1 MTLRGAADTTF
12 AEGAG
17 LAWRACPG
25 GHDAAL
31 RLSGARLPVVGTAR
45 LYTCGITPYDVTHLG
60 HAATFIWSDLL
71 TSVWRLCG
79 VDTVGCRNVTDV
91 DDVLTRAAGAHGSD
105 FAQFALQQEY
115 AFDKDMT
122 ALRVRRPAYEPR
134 ARHYI
139 RTVQQLAEALL
150 AAGHAYLRNG
160 FVFFR
165 GAHVAQASGLPRE
178 EALARSAEFGDDPHD
193 RDRDDPFDVAV
204 WRPSAPG
211 EPAWPS
217 PWGPG
222 RPGWHAECAAMALSV
237 LGPSVDVLAGG
248 EDLAF
253 PHHAYQAAMVE
264 AVTSVA
270 PFARARLH
278 VGAVHQGGA
287 KMAKSTGNL
296 TLVADLLHDH
306 SPAAVRLLVLDRPW
320 HTPWEYRP
328 GDLDR
333 VASRLETLYAAAGRP
348 GGAGHAAAGVVEA
361 LLDDLDVPR
370 AIGIAVAD
378 GGEAARLLLRVLALA

>member
-1 MTLRGAADTTF
+1 MTLPSAAS
-12 AEGAG
+12 AESAG
-17 LAWRACPG
+17 PARRTDLVAPG
-25 GHDAAL
+25 AAL
-31 RLSGARLPVVGTAR
+31 RLRGDRLPVVGTAR

-60 HAATFIWSDLL
+60 HAATFVWADLL
-71 TSVWRLCG
+71 ASVWRLCG
-79 VDTVGCRNVTDV
+79 VETVGCRNVTDV
-91 DDVLTRAAGAHGSD
+91 DDVLTRAAGARGSD

-122 ALRVRRPAYEPR
+122 ALRVRRPAHEPR

-150 AAGHAYLRNG
+150 AADRAYVRNG

-165 GAHVAQASGLPRE
+165 GAQVAADSGLPRE
-178 EALARSAEFGDDPHD
+178 VALARSAEFGDDPHD
-193 RDRDDPFDVAV
+193 PDRDDPFDVAV

-211 EPAWPS
+211 EPAWPG

-237 LGPSVDVLAGG
+237 LGSSVDVLAGG

-278 VGAVHQGGA
+278 VGAVHRGGA

-296 TLVADLLHDH
+296 TLVADLLRDH
-306 SPAAVRLLVLDRPW
+306 SPATVRLLVLDRPW
-320 HTPWEYRP
+320 HAQWEYRP

-333 VASRLETLYAAAGRP
+333 AAARLELLYAAAGRP
-348 GGAGHAAAGVVEA
+348 GGAAATTTAVVTA
-361 LLDDLDVPR
+361 LLDDLDVPL
-370 AIGIAVAD
+370 AVETALTD